1 MTWPTGSFERLL
13 VALLVGFLIGLDRER
28 AEVRKH
34 HQLFAGIRTFPLIAL
49 AGAVPMLV
57 VDIAGS
63 ALVVASF
70 LAVAAIAVVSYIRSS
85 AAGGIGAT
93 TEVAALATFLLGAL
107 AGAGQL
113 VVAGAAGVGVAVLLV
128 AKPRLEAFSR
138 ALTAEE
144 LSAALELAVIS
155 VIVLPLLPNRGYG
168 PWQVLNPFGIWLVVV
183 LVTTLSFAGFVAVRV
198 WGERQGLAIAAGI
211 GALVSSTAVTIAM
224 ATRSHAHKDLAGVTA
239 AAAVLASVVMCVRV
253 AVLTGSIGPGILPRL
268 LPVVGVMAI
277 EGTVAAWL
285 LGRKT
290 AVTDFGSSGAD
301 IRNPFS
307 LTAALTFGA
316 VYALVLLLVQGAQS
330 YLGARGIYLAAALAS
345 IADVDAVSIACARL
359 GTVEAA
365 WRTPAAAATV
375 AVVANT
381 LVKLVITLVAGA
393 GTFKV
398 YVAAALG
405 IMAAVGAAVGI
416 LIFLRF

>member
-1 MTWPTGSFERLL
+1 
-13 VALLVGFLIGLDRER
+13 
-28 AEVRKH
+28 
-34 HQLFAGIRTFPLIAL
+34 
-49 AGAVPMLV
+49 
-57 VDIAGS
+57 
-63 ALVVASF
+63 
-70 LAVAAIAVVSYIRSS
+70 
-85 AAGGIGAT
+85 
-93 TEVAALATFLLGAL
+93 
-107 AGAGQL
+107 
-113 VVAGAAGVGVAVLLV
+113 
-128 AKPRLEAFSR
+128 
-138 ALTAEE
+138 
-144 LSAALELAVIS
+144 
-155 VIVLPLLPNRGYG
+155 
-168 PWQVLNPFGIWLVVV
+168 
-183 LVTTLSFAGFVAVRV
+183 
-198 WGERQGLAIAAGI
+198 
-211 GALVSSTAVTIAM
+211 
-224 ATRSHAHKDLAGVTA
+224 
-239 AAAVLASVVMCVRV
+239 
-253 AVLTGSIGPGILPRL
+253 
-268 LPVVGVMAI
+268 MAI